1 MALYNDIMKRVGDSL
16 RALSP
21 SQRAALLLSALLV
34 GVSLAWL
41 ASWAASPE
49 LSVPL
54 LDQTLSADE
63 IARIRAGLTQ
73 MNEPHKLVGSQILVR
88 PNANRL
94 ALLAQLQLQ
103 DNLPAT
109 TATAFDKL
117 VKESNPWI
125 PQEENNRRWVVA
137 YSQMLAR
144 ALEQFNGVRRAEVF
158 LNLTSAHR
166 GFSRNPPPASAGV
179 TLYMKNGEPVPR
191 NLAIAAARLVSGAVQ
206 GLTLQAVNVVDGSGN
221 TAIDWQDEAD
231 GSGSA
236 LRRRTREEEREI
248 AGKIRDQLSFIPNVR
263 VNVQVELDLSTV
275 DTRTST
281 PQKSVAVREKSDE
294 SQRIRSSRGGQPGVE
309 PNTGLSVGNGGGEN
323 SETRTTS
330 EKDFVTGMKVEN
342 ETKSGGGV
350 KEVFAAVFISRS
362 YLVSAFKR
370 AKPDQT
376 PTDADVETIFAAE
389 KKRIVSQVTKLV
401 KPQTEEKVAVDWYDD
416 SVAMGVDG
424 AVGGAGGGG
433 AASAGA
439 LETALSMV
447 QQYGAPAG
455 LAVLA
460 LVSFSLM
467 LSLSRKSAASESLG
481 LDLGLPREVIDAA
494 KKAAQDASTASRKV
508 SSRTATRDPEALA
521 ALQPD
526 VGETLATDGLLVAR
540 EIDETTVQINAM
552 LEQVGDMI
560 EQNPDTVASLVEQW
574 TQQST

>member
-54 LDQTLSADE
+54 LDQALSADE

-103 DNLPAT
+103 DNLPTT

-158 LNLTSAHR
+158 LNLTSAQR
-166 GFSRNPPPASAGV
+166 GFSRNPPAASAGV

-206 GLTLQAVNVVDGSGN
+206 GLTLQAVNVVDGAGN
-221 TAIDWQDEAD
+221 TALDWQDEAD
-231 GSGSA
+231 GSGAS
-236 LRRRTREEEREI
+236 RRRTREEEREI
-248 AGKIRDQLSFIPNVR
+248 AAKIRDQLSFIPNVR

-281 PQKSVAVREKSDE
+281 PQKSVAIREKSDD
-294 SQRIRSSRGGQPGVE
+294 SQRTRSSRGGQPGVE
-309 PNTGLSVGNGGGEN
+309 PNTGLAVGGAGGEN
-323 SETRTTS
+323 TETRTMS
-330 EKDFVTGMKVEN
+330 EKDFVAGMKVEN
-342 ETKSGGGV
+342 ETKPGGGV
-350 KEVFAAVFISRS
+350 KEVFAAVFVSRS
-362 YLVSAFKR
+362 YLVGAFKR
-370 AKPDQT
+370 TKPDAT
-376 PTDADVETIFAAE
+376 PTDADVEAVFAAE

-416 SVAMGVDG
+416 SLAAGG
-424 AVGGAGGGG
+424 GGGGGAGGGS

-467 LSLSRKSAASESLG
+467 LSLSRRTAASESLG

-494 KKAAQDASTASRKV
+494 KKAAQDASTAGRKV
-508 SSRTATRDPEALA
+508 ASRAATRDPEALA

-552 LEQVGDMI
+552 LEQVGEMI

-574 TQQST
+574 TQQSS